1 MLKKI
6 RLSCITL
13 WLLAFSGVLMVLL
26 TLLNP
31 FQFIYGKS
39 CRIPPYIQLN
49 CNSREG
55 GRDDCCSL
63 ILERKEIERFDAYN
77 IYFVVF
83 FLSMPSGSCFKTMM
97 TMMLFMMPALTLG
110 DSNISVPIV
119 DTTTERNDFNS
130 LIYGVG
136 NVPTLK
142 KDSDLLSDIPTLI
155 YFAVI
160 FMVFIIGDQIR
171 DQ

>member
-1 MLKKI
+1 
-6 RLSCITL
+6 
-13 WLLAFSGVLMVLL
+13 
-26 TLLNP
+26 
-31 FQFIYGKS
+31 
-39 CRIPPYIQLN
+39 
-49 CNSREG
+49 
-55 GRDDCCSL
+55 
-63 ILERKEIERFDAYN
+63 
-77 IYFVVF
+77 
-83 FLSMPSGSCFKTMM
+83 MM